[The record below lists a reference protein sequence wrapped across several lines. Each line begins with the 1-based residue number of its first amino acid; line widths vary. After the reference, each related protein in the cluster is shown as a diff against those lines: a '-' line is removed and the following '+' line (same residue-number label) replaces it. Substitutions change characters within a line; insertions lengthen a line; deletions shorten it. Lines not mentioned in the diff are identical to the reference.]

1 MLTPMSLRLA
11 GDFGP
16 FQPLYAIE
24 QDRIVLT
31 RKRWPLAFAAFLPL
45 GVWSLIHAFTRDSDF
60 YSRSDRLTGRFF
72 IMAGVAFIVWSALGA
87 WMGLMPP
94 RRVEITR
101 ERVRWGGRELAAS
114 ELSAVN
120 LGLRF
125 VEQKGVLY
133 YHWDLLLE
141 TKAGPQLR
149 MQLCRT
155 TSETPPLA
163 ASEVVRVAGA
173 LLGLGKG

>member
-1 MLTPMSLRLA
+1 MLTPAPLQLA

-24 QDRIVLT
+24 QDRIVLS
-31 RKRWPLAFAAFLPL
+31 RKRWPLAFAALLPV

-60 YSRSDRLTGRFF
+60 YSRSDRLMGRFF
-72 IMAGVAFIVWSALGA
+72 IMVGVAFIVWSALGA

-94 RRVEITR
+94 RRVDITR

-114 ELSAVN
+114 EFSAVN
-120 LGLRF
+120 LGLRL
-125 VEQKGVLY
+125 VQQKGALY

-141 TKAGPQLR
+141 TKEGPRLR

-155 TSETPPLA
+155 TSAEPPLA
-163 ASEVVRVAGA
+163 ASEVVRVTGA
-173 LLGLGKG
+173 LLGLGKS